1 MPRRTRPA
9 GLDRAERVVAG
20 LFEHPPISEAELAQ
34 RLEGVSAARARYR
47 LLLRLRNGPL
57 SEAEVPLLVHAF
69 TCLGPGEE
77 GDHLVAILRDGAD
90 PHRRAAALQI
100 LARVDPGS
108 VEAEL
113 LALEPVKVAPVI
125 EHWLSDLLGV
135 AQTSVAG
142 GEGIARALEATPSAR
157 RRAIFEQLEACRA
170 RVGTTAAA
178 AYGEAL
184 RRPTLAP
191 LHPAMR
197 EASERERAAPSA
209 ALEEG
214 LGFLGS
220 CDGQGTFL
228 VVGATENREDGSFN
242 VAQVCVRAGGAL
254 CDGFLSPR
262 CSQEELRER
271 LAEITRCTGI
281 EFVPVALGAAAS
293 IACAARRRARGEL
306 SEDARASIALLE
318 RVEGRAEERGGEA
331 PLVDASLET
340 VRGLLSRAPYEHS
353 WFFDR
358 GDLEGSGVA
367 LPGPGARLDDWVAV
381 AAPRLARPAVRER
394 LAAMAWHMARWHR
407 LGGEPRSAALCE
419 SAAREVERCC
429 AESALLRAMLERSVV
444 PAEGEGRVAEAG
456 HDPVLLRQHLKRV
469 FFASVSAP
477 TGRDLARLDFTE
489 AAFRALEEACL
500 AIPSERRPR
509 EDHRVA
515 AAFAIGRAF
524 ADFLLTG
531 AQGPIDQVIDPIE
544 RALHEI
550 CHLDRGECRRAVE
563 QVLPSLG
570 AFIESHCA
578 RCPVACLDRVDAE
591 LPEAFFA
598 AAHPADGGELTP
610 ARARGRG
617 GARS

>member
-1 MPRRTRPA
+1 MN
-9 GLDRAERVVAG
+9 
-20 LFEHPPISEAELAQ
+20 
-34 RLEGVSAARARYR
+34 AARARYR

-57 SEAEVPLLVHAF
+57 SEAQVPLLVHAF
-69 TCLGPGEE
+69 TCLGQGAE
-77 GDHLVAILRDGAD
+77 GDALAAILRDSAD
-90 PHRRAAALQI
+90 PHRRAAALQV

-108 VEAEL
+108 LEPEL
-113 LALEPVKVAPVI
+113 LTLHAAM
-125 EHWLSDLLGV
+125 
-135 AQTSVAG
+135 
-142 GEGIARALEATPSAR
+142 LEAA
-157 RRAIFEQLEACRA
+157 
-170 RVGTTAAA
+170 
-178 AYGEAL
+178 
-184 RRPTLAP
+184 
-191 LHPAMR
+191 
-197 EASERERAAPSA
+197 ERERAAPSA
-209 ALEEG
+209 ASETG

-242 VAQVCVRAGGAL
+242 VAQVCVRAGGTL

-262 CSQEELRER
+262 CSRAELRER
-271 LAEITRCTGI
+271 MAEITRCTGI
-281 EFVPVALGAAAS
+281 EFVPVALGTAAS
-293 IACAARRRARGEL
+293 IASAAQVGGDL
-306 SEDARASIALLE
+306 SEDARAAIALFA
-318 RVEGRAEERGGEA
+318 RVEGRDEEHDGEA
-331 PLVDASLET
+331 PRVEASLET
-340 VRGLLSRAPYEHS
+340 IRCLLSRAPYEHS

-358 GDLEGSGVA
+358 GDLEGNGLA
-367 LPGPGARLDDWVAV
+367 LPGPGDRLDDWVAG
-381 AAPRLARPAVRER
+381 AAPRLARPAVRQR
-394 LAAMAWHMARWHR
+394 LAAMARHMARWHR

-444 PAEGEGRVAEAG
+444 PAEGEARVAEAG

-469 FFASVSAP
+469 FFAAVSEP

-563 QVLPSLG
+563 RVLPLLG

-578 RCPVACLDRVDAE
+578 RCPVACLDRVDAK

-598 AAHPADGGELTP
+598 AAHPADGDLLTP
-610 ARARGRG
+610 ARGRG